1 MQHTRA
7 KLPEGLAPSEG
18 DPHITPWH
26 QDAGAFDV
34 DADPHFGPHVWLPPS
49 EARPENGCLQIVP
62 HAHHEGL
69 QEHRIERPSDDGC
82 RRRAVPRGRTDRAD
96 GQGGCALVSVVVHA
110 GLRSGEIYRLQ
121 WRDIDW
127 ETGELT
133 VASRRG
139 EHTKN

>member
-69 QEHRIERPSDDGC
+69 QEHRIERGLVTMGVDDERSREEGLTVPMDRGDVPWCPSSS
-82 RRRAVPRGRTDRAD
+82 T
-96 GQGGCALVSVVVHA
+96 QGS
-110 GLRSGEIYRLQ
+110 GLERYTGSSGETS
-121 WRDIDW
+121 
-127 ETGELT
+127 TG
-133 VASRRG
+133 RRG
-139 EHTKN
+139 N